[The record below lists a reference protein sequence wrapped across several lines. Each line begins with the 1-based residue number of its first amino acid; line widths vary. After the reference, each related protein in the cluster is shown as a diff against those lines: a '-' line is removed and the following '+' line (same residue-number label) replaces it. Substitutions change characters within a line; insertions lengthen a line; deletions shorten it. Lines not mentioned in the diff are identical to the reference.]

1 VSNNASNACDEGI
14 IVATKTEEV
23 EEAKPAPKGK
33 KKLMIIIAA
42 VVLLLVLGGGGA
54 FWYISKQKA
63 AAAALAAEEE
73 GGDGASATHA
83 PAADAHGDKKAPPVY
98 LPMDNMVVNL
108 ADPGGERVAQVGIT
122 LVVSDAH
129 ASDSVKAYM
138 PTIRSGVL
146 MLLSRKTSEELLS
159 PEGKQKLIE
168 EILVETSVP
177 FGGGHKAESE
187 EPPVASNKK
196 PKKQAAVQYPV
207 VGVLFSSLIVQ

>member
-1 VSNNASNACDEGI
+1 
-14 IVATKTEEV
+14 VATKNEEA

-33 KKLMIIIAA
+33 KKLIIIIAA

-63 AAAALAAEEE
+63 AAAALAAEED
-73 GGDGASATHA
+73 GGDGAAATHA

-122 LVVSDAH
+122 LEVTDAH
-129 ASDSVKAYM
+129 AADSVKAYM
-138 PTIRSGVL
+138 PTIRSAVL
-146 MLLSRKTSEELLS
+146 MLLSRKTAEEMLS

-177 FGGGHKAESE
+177 FGGGHKAPAEQ
-187 EPPVASNKK
+187 EPATNKK
-196 PKKQAAVQYPV
+196 AKKPPAAQYPV

>member
-1 VSNNASNACDEGI
+1 MSNNAVNVCDEGI

-23 EEAKPAPKGK
+23 DEAKPAPKGK

-63 AAAALAAEEE
+63 AALAAEEE
-73 GGDGASATHA
+73 GGDGAAATHA

-122 LVVSDAH
+122 LVVTDAK

-177 FGGGHKAESE
+177 FGGGHKAESD
-187 EPPVASNKK
+187 EPPAASNKK
-196 PKKQAAVQYPV
+196 SKKQAAVQYPV